1 MITYETELM
10 HHGVKGMKWG
20 VRRYENPNGSLTAEG
35 KKHVKNY
42 RKYNSL
48 KNEAWKHDDNY
59 EILSRNATGPGK
71 DKYINKLAEKS
82 LKADAALRK
91 FKKQNRSSIRKG
103 RKLDARAGSD
113 RANYDISKTKQHL
126 ATTGAAFAALGSTI
140 AFVKSH
146 NRKKLSTLVGVNQGE
161 GRRFVAGL
169 GLAGLSY
176 GLIKKAEK
184 YQQNANTYR
193 DKHNKKN
200 KNNYYNRIHEI

>member
-1 MITYETELM
+1 MINYESELM

-48 KNEAWKHDDNY
+48 KKEAWKHQYHYD
-59 EILSRNATGPGK
+59 ILSKGSTGPLNNLESK
-71 DKYINKLAEKS
+71 IQ
-82 LKADAALRK
+82 KANSNLQK
-91 FKKQNRSSIRKG
+91 FKRQNRSSIRKG
-103 RKLDARAGSD
+103 RKLEARAGSD

-140 AFVKSH
+140 AFVKS
-146 NRKKLSTLVGVNQGE
+146 NNKRKMSTLVGVDQGE
-161 GRRFVAGL
+161 AKRFIAGL

-176 GLIKKAEK
+176 GLLKRSTK
-184 YQQNANTYR
+184 YSQDASKYR

-200 KNNYYNRIHEI
+200 KNNFYNYIHEI